1 MNQTLRRTY
10 PISPRI
16 EEGMKRRMARDIT
29 RFDEDKRR
37 SRRRFFFLFLSLT
50 RQDTYFRDSFIDD
63 SELFV
68 SSRILNGQVSV

>member
-10 PISPRI
+10 SISPRI
-16 EEGMKRRMARDIT
+16 EEGMKRRMARDII

-37 SRRRFFFLFLSLT
+37 SRRRFFLFLSLT